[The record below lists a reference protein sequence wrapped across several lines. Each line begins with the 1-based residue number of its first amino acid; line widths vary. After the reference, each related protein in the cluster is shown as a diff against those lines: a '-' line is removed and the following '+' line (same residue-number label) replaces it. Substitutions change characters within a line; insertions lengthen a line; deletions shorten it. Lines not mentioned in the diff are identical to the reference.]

1 MIVDP
6 IRHITDILALGGMFA
21 FGFLF
26 ARTISTISDAIAR
39 TDRMASERKVD
50 EPVLQPAPVRANDNM
65 RDSAEQRLAA

>member
-26 ARTISTISDAIAR
+26 ARLISKISDAIAR
-39 TDRMASERKVD
+39 TDRLAVGLKVD
-50 EPVLQPAPVRANDNM
+50 EPVLQPAHVRANDNT
-65 RDSAEQRLAA
+65 RDMAEQRLAA